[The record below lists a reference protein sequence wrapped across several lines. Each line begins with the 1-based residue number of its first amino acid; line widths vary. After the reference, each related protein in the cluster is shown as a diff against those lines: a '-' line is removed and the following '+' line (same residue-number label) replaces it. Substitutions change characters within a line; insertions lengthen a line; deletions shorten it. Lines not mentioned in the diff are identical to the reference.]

1 MFACVI
7 VAVLARVENSREGP
21 QGGVGDL
28 GVDGGLAAGLVPQ
41 DLDVEGLQQPRLQ
54 LRREAGQDVSG
65 DGELVEQGGVGGAGG
80 GGGQGGQLG
89 AELLAFVVEV
99 GEPGADAA
107 AQRGGGGVC

>member
-1 MFACVI
+1 MFASVI

-54 LRREAGQDVSG
+54 LRREAGQDVP
-65 DGELVEQGGVGGAGG
+65 GEGPRPARCTWRSRTTW
-80 GGGQGGQLG
+80 
-89 AELLAFVVEV
+89 
-99 GEPGADAA
+99 PGIA
-107 AQRGGGGVC
+107 